1 MWNYKKASTE
11 SIKKSIE
18 SVNWKPLFNGKPV
31 NKQIS
36 ISNETI
42 INILSNFVPNKF
54 VTFDDNDQSWMNDS
68 IKNNI
73 K

>member
-18 SVNWKPLFNGKPV
+18 LVNWKSLFNGKAV

-36 ISNETI
+36 IFNETI